1 MTEIATIDWFER
13 WGTSVFS
20 ENTAIYLNFFS
31 SITNWPIEAKF
42 YVASPWDEG
51 TKACSNC
58 LVHMS
63 KMATMAIYGKI
74 L

>member
-13 WGTSVFS
+13 WGTSIFS
-20 ENTAIYLNFFS
+20 ENTAIYLNFFF
-31 SITNWPIEAKF
+31 SITIWPIEAKF
-42 YVASPWDEG
+42 YVESPWDEG

-63 KMATMAIYGKI
+63 KMATMPIYGKI